1 MKYVASH
8 VDAMDLVEDF
18 LELGKEVPYL
28 TSFDNFQNQYVSL
41 IVLQHWL
48 PCWKLSPDDFP
59 NGCNRILVVHGVG
72 TQNT

>member
-41 IVLQHWL
+41 MGSSYERTAW
-48 PCWKLSPDDFP
+48 
-59 NGCNRILVVHGVG
+59 
-72 TQNT
+72 

>member
-28 TSFDNFQNQYVSL
+28 TRFYKISK
-41 IVLQHWL
+41 L
-48 PCWKLSPDDFP
+48 PVDFP
-59 NGCNRILVVHGVG
+59 SEFIL
-72 TQNT
+72 